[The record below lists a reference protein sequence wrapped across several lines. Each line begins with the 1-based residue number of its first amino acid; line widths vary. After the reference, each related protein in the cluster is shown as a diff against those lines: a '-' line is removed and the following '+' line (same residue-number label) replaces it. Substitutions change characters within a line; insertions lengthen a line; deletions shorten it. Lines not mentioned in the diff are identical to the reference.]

1 MEADNICL
9 CVCVPIQADVSTTNV
24 ENHSARAHDRAHVCL
39 QLFMQCEY
47 KDKRKRAA
55 LSPSYRLFVAFLFAP
70 SIG

>member
-1 MEADNICL
+1 MSVRLRTNSSRC
-9 CVCVPIQADVSTTNV
+9 STQQTL
-24 ENHSARAHDRAHVCL
+24 EITARERSTAHVCL